1 MTNLLN
7 KIKYTLKQLEL
18 YAIKDPLDPSS
29 LASTQIKRIFYQSTM
44 VFNQLNIWAINEL
57 SWEEF
62 Q

>member
-44 VFNQLNIWAINEL
+44 VFNQLNI
-57 SWEEF
+57 
-62 Q
+62 